1 MVRWD
6 HPDIGAACS
15 DGRRRT
21 WESGIVGM
29 RPPTGL
35 PTLSRRSRVLLLTA
49 LVLAAL
55 LLVGPRLTDAYT
67 NWLWFGEVGFRRVYG
82 TVLLTRILLFL
93 VVAVAVGAVIWLA
106 MLFAYRARPV
116 FVPTA
121 GPNDPIARYR
131 TTVMGRLRLFG
142 IGIPGLVGLLSG
154 LVAQSSWVTVQLF
167 LHGGAFHIK
176 DPQFGLD
183 VGFYAFDLPFY
194 KMLLN
199 WMFVAIVIAFFA
211 NLITHYVFGG
221 LRLSGREG
229 TLTRPARIQLAVIA
243 GLFVLLKAIAYW
255 FDRYSLLSSTRK
267 ESTFTGGSYT
277 DINAVLP
284 AKLILLSIAVI
295 CAVAFFAG
303 VVLRDLRVPAMA
315 AALLV
320 LSSILVG
327 AVWPLI
333 VEQFEVRPNA
343 ATKESA
349 YIQRN
354 ITATRQ
360 AYGLTDDKV
369 SYVDYKGVE
378 TKDPSTIPA
387 DQQTIKNIRLLD
399 PNLLTQ
405 TFIQRQQ
412 LQNFYGFPD
421 PLDIDRYTING
432 EVQDYIVAA
441 RELVPQNLSGN
452 QTDWINKHTVYT
464 HGDGFVAA
472 PANRVN
478 VAPPKETQQAATGSG
493 SSNPSTGGYG
503 YPVFNLGDQST
514 VSDLFTPKDKQAIKV
529 DQPRIYYGEMI
540 SKSDAD
546 YAIVGGNGQPP
557 REYDTGTD
565 QYTYTGQGGV
575 PIGNWFN
582 RFAFAAKYAE
592 RNILFS
598 GAIGSD
604 SKIIF
609 NRDPRDRVQQ
619 VAPWLTADGAVYPAV
634 VGGRILWIVDAYTT
648 LDNFP
653 YAQRTS
659 LDGVAEDS
667 IDQNTGRVLPRKE
680 VSYIRNSVKATV
692 DAYDGT
698 VTLYEVDPT
707 DPVLQAWR
715 GVFPGTVKPASA
727 VSPELRAH
735 FRYPEDLFKV
745 QREMLARYHVNDPR
759 EFFTNNAFWSV
770 PSDPTS
776 DAPTTAHQ
784 PPYYVLMG
792 DPKTGKAQFR
802 LTSAMVGFRRN
813 FLAAYISVDSDPDNY
828 GRFTVLRLPTDSQ
841 TPGPQQ
847 VQTSMT
853 TDARVSSDRTVLTG
867 GNTNKIKYG
876 NLLTLPIGDGGVLYV
891 EPWYLER
898 NSGPNAASFPQ
909 LVKVLASYGD
919 KVGYQATLGDALND
933 VKDGLGGGATQQPGQ
948 QSVLPPS
955 QPSTQPSP
963 STSVP
968 PPVLP
973 PTGSAGRD
981 AAVKEMND
989 ALKSVEDAQH
999 SGDLGQLGRA
1009 LEVLQKAIDDY
1020 NKTGG

>member
-1 MVRWD
+1 M
-6 HPDIGAACS
+6 
-15 DGRRRT
+15 
-21 WESGIVGM
+21 GM

-35 PTLSRRSRVLLLTA
+35 PTLSRRSRILLITA
-49 LVLAAL
+49 LVIAAL

-67 NWLWFGEVGFRRVYG
+67 NWLWFGEVGFRQVFT
-82 TVLLTRILLFL
+82 TVLVTRLLLFV
-93 VVAVAVGAVIWLA
+93 VVALAVALVIGASLLA
-106 MLFAYRARPV
+106 AFRTRPV
-116 FVPTA
+116 FVPVS
-121 GPNDPIARYR
+121 GPGDPIARYR
-131 TTVMGRLRLFG
+131 STVMARLRLFG
-142 IGIPGLVGLLSG
+142 IGIPMLIGLLSG

-167 LHGGAFHIK
+167 LHGGSFGTT
-176 DPQFGLD
+176 DPQFHLD
-183 VGFYAFDLPFY
+183 VGFYAFQLPFY
-194 KMLLN
+194 KLLLN
-199 WMFVAIVIAFFA
+199 WLFVAVVIAFFA
-211 NLITHYVFGG
+211 NLVTHYIFGG

-243 GLFVLLKAIAYW
+243 GTFVLLKAVAYW

-267 ESTFTGGSYT
+267 AQTFTGGSYT

-284 AKLILLSIAVI
+284 AKLILMSIAII

-315 AALLV
+315 AALML

-349 YIQRN
+349 YIQHN

-360 AYGLTDDKV
+360 AYGLGKDKV
-369 SYVDYKGVE
+369 SYVDYQGSQ
-378 TKDPSTIPA
+378 TKDPGSIPA
-387 DQQTIKNIRLLD
+387 DQQTMANIRLLD

-412 LQNFYGFPD
+412 LQNFYGFSD

-432 EVQDYIVAA
+432 QKQDFVVGA

-478 VAPPKETQQAATGSG
+478 VAPPKETQQAATGAGASN
-493 SSNPSTGGYG
+493 SSGGYG
-503 YPVFNLGDQST
+503 YPVFNIGDKST
-514 VSDLFTPKDKQAIKV
+514 VSDLFTPKDRQAIQV
-529 DQPRIYYGEMI
+529 DQPRIYYGEQI
-540 SKSDAD
+540 AQSDAD
-546 YAIVGGNGQPP
+546 YAIVGGNNQPP
-557 REYDTGTD
+557 REYDTGT
-565 QYTYTGQGGV
+565 QQTTYSGSGGV
-575 PIGNWFN
+575 PIGNWVN
-582 RFAFAAKYAE
+582 RMAFAAKYAE

-598 GAIGSD
+598 GAIGSN

-609 NRDPRDRVQQ
+609 NRDPRSRVQQ
-619 VAPWLTADGAVYPAV
+619 VAPWLTTDRNVYPAV
-634 VGGRILWIVDAYTT
+634 VNGRIQWIVDAYTT

-659 LDGVAEDS
+659 LEGAVEDS
-667 IDQNTGRVLPRKE
+667 IDQNTGRAVPRKE

-698 VTLYEVDPT
+698 VNLYDVDPT
-707 DPVLQAWR
+707 DPVLNAWR
-715 GVFPGTVKPASA
+715 GVFPNSVKPPSA
-727 VSPELRAH
+727 ISPELRAH

-745 QREMLARYHVNDPR
+745 QREMLARYHVDDPR

-770 PSDPTS
+770 PNDPTS

-784 PPYYVLMG
+784 PPYYVLLG
-792 DPKTGKAQFR
+792 NPKDSQPEFS
-802 LTSAMVGFRRN
+802 LTSAMVGFRRQ
-813 FLAAYISVDSDPDNY
+813 FLAAYIQVSSDPENY
-828 GRFTVLRLPTDSQ
+828 GKFTVLKLPTDSQ

-853 TDARVSSDRTVLTG
+853 TDARVANDRTLLTG
-867 GNTNKIKYG
+867 GNTNKITYG
-876 NLLTLPIGDGGVLYV
+876 NLLTLPIGQGGILYV

-898 NSGPNAASFPQ
+898 NSGPSTASFPQ

-919 KVGYQATLGDALND
+919 KVGYQPTLGDALND
-933 VKDGLGGGATQQPGQ
+933 VQGGLGAATAQQPGQ
-948 QSVLPPS
+948 AALNQSGDQSSASPP
-955 QPSTQPSP
+955 PAPATPVP
-963 STSVP
+963 AVP
-968 PPVLP
+968 PA
-973 PTGSAGRD
+973 PTGSASKD
-981 AAVKEMND
+981 AAVKELGD
-989 ALKSVEDAQH
+989 ALKGVQDAQH
-999 SGDLGQLGRA
+999 SGDLSQLGKA
-1009 LEVLQKAIDDY
+1009 LEGLQKAIDDY
-1020 NKTGG
+1020 NKAGG

>member
-1 MVRWD
+1 
-6 HPDIGAACS
+6 
-15 DGRRRT
+15 
-21 WESGIVGM
+21 M

-35 PTLSRRSRVLLLTA
+35 PSLSRRSRILLITA
-49 LVLAAL
+49 LVIAAL

-67 NWLWFGEVGFRRVYG
+67 NWLWFGEVGFRQVFT
-82 TVLLTRILLFL
+82 TVLVTRLLLFL
-93 VVAVAVGAVIWLA
+93 IVAVVVGALVWLA
-106 MLFAYRARPV
+106 LLAAYRTRPV
-116 FVPTA
+116 FVPVS
-121 GPNDPIARYR
+121 GPSDPIARYR

-142 IGIPGLVGLLSG
+142 IGIPVLVGLLSG

-167 LHGGAFHIK
+167 LHGGSFGIK
-176 DPQFGLD
+176 DPQFHID

-194 KMLLN
+194 KLLLN
-199 WMFVAIVIAFFA
+199 WLFVAVVIAFFA
-211 NLITHYVFGG
+211 NLVTHYIFGG

-229 TLTRPARIQLAVIA
+229 TLTRPARIQLALIA
-243 GLFVLLKAIAYW
+243 GTFVVLKAVAYW

-267 ESTFTGGSYT
+267 EPTFTGGSYT

-284 AKLILLSIAVI
+284 AKLILMSIAII

-315 AALLV
+315 AALLL

-327 AVWPLI
+327 AVWPLV

-343 ATKESA
+343 ATKEA
-349 YIQRN
+349 TYIERN

-369 SYVDYKGVE
+369 SYVDYKGSQ
-378 TKDPSTIPA
+378 TKDPGSIPA
-387 DQQTIKNIRLLD
+387 DQQTIGNIRLLD

-432 EVQDYIVAA
+432 EKQDYIVAA

-464 HGDGFVAA
+464 HGDGFVAS

-478 VAPPKETQQAATGSG
+478 VAPPKETQQAATGAG
-493 SSNPSTGGYG
+493 TSSSSGGYG
-503 YPVFNLGDQST
+503 YPVFNVGDKST
-514 VSDLFTPKDKQAIKV
+514 VSDLFTPKDKQAIPV

-546 YAIVGGNGQPP
+546 YAIVGGNNQPP

-565 QYTYTGQGGV
+565 QYTYTGKGGV

-582 RFAFAAKYAE
+582 RLAFAAKYAE

-604 SKIIF
+604 SKIIY
-609 NRDPRDRVQQ
+609 NRDPRSRVQQ
-619 VAPWLTADGAVYPAV
+619 VAPWLTTDGDMYPAV
-634 VGGRILWIVDAYTT
+634 VNGRILWIVDAYTT

-659 LDGVAEDS
+659 LEGVVEDS
-667 IDQNTGRVLPRKE
+667 IDQNTGRTLPRKE

-698 VTLYEVDPT
+698 VNLYDVDPT
-707 DPVLQAWR
+707 DPVLNAWR
-715 GVFPGTVKPASA
+715 GVFPNSVKPQSEI
-727 VSPELRAH
+727 SPELAAH

-770 PSDPTS
+770 PNDPTS
-776 DAPTTAHQ
+776 DTPTNAHQ
-784 PPYYVLMG
+784 PPYYVLIG
-792 DPKTGKAQFR
+792 DPKTGRPQFN
-802 LTSAMVGFRRN
+802 LTSAMVGFKRQ
-813 FLAAYISVDSDPDNY
+813 FLAAYIQVASDPENY
-828 GRFTVLRLPTDSQ
+828 GKFTVLKLPTDSQ

-853 TDARVSSDRTVLTG
+853 TDARVSNDRTLLTG

-876 NLLTLPIGDGGVLYV
+876 NLLTLPIGEGGILYV

-898 NSGPNAASFPQ
+898 NSGPTTASFPQ

-919 KVGYQATLGDALND
+919 KVGYQSTLGDALND
-933 VKDGLGGGATQQPGQ
+933 VQDGLGAATTQQPGQ
-948 QSVLPPS
+948 AAINPPGQQGSTSPPPS
-955 QPSTQPSP
+955 NQNT
-963 STSVP
+963 P
-968 PPVLP
+968 PPSSTAP
-973 PTGSAGRD
+973 PPTTGSAGKD
-981 AAVKEMND
+981 AAVKELND
-989 ALKSVEDAQH
+989 ALKGVEDAQK
-999 SGDLGQLGRA
+999 SGDLGQLGKA
-1009 LEVLQKAIDDY
+1009 LEGLQKAIDAY
-1020 NKTGG
+1020 NKAGG

>member
-1 MVRWD
+1 M
-6 HPDIGAACS
+6 
-15 DGRRRT
+15 
-21 WESGIVGM
+21 GM

-35 PTLSRRSRVLLLTA
+35 PSLSRRSRVLLLTA
-49 LVLAAL
+49 LVIAAL
-55 LLVGPRLTDAYT
+55 LLVGPRLVDAYT
-67 NWLWFGEVGFRRVYG
+67 NWLWFGELGFRRVYA
-82 TVLLTRILLFL
+82 TVLVTRILLFL
-93 VVAVAVGAVIWLA
+93 VVAVVVGLLIWLA
-106 MLFAYRARPV
+106 LLAAYRTRPV
-116 FVPTA
+116 FVPPA

-142 IGIPGLVGLLSG
+142 IGIPALVGLLSG
-154 LVAQSSWVTVQLF
+154 LVAQSSWVTVQMF
-167 LHGGAFHIK
+167 LHGGSFNMK

-199 WMFVAIVIAFFA
+199 WLFVATVIAFFA
-211 NLITHYVFGG
+211 NLVTHYVFGG

-229 TLTRPARIQLAVIA
+229 TLTRPARIQLAIIA
-243 GLFVLLKAIAYW
+243 GTFVLLKAIAYW
-255 FDRYSLLSSTRK
+255 FDRYSMLSSTRK
-267 ESTFTGGSYT
+267 EPTFTGGSYT

-284 AKLILLSIAVI
+284 AKLILMSIAVI
-295 CAVAFFAG
+295 CAIAFFTG
-303 VVLRDLRVPAMA
+303 IVLKDLRVPAMA

-320 LSSILVG
+320 LSSILIG

-349 YIQRN
+349 YIERN
-354 ITATRQ
+354 IAATRQ

-369 SYVDYKGVE
+369 QYQDYKGTQ
-378 TKDPSTIPA
+378 TKDPTSITA

-399 PNLLTQ
+399 PNLLAQ

-412 LQNFYGFPD
+412 LQNFYGFPE
-421 PLDIDRYTING
+421 PLDIDRYTVNG
-432 EVQDYIVAA
+432 DVQDYIVGA

-464 HGDGFVAA
+464 HGNGFVAA

-478 VAPPKETQQAATGSG
+478 VAPPKETQQAATGSAG
-493 SSNPSTGGYG
+493 SNTGGYG
-503 YPVFNLGDQST
+503 YPVFNIGDQST

-540 SKSDAD
+540 AKSDAD
-546 YAIVGGNGQPP
+546 YAIVGGNDQPP
-557 REYDTGTD
+557 REYDTGTS
-565 QYTYTGQGGV
+565 QYTYTGSGGV
-575 PIGNWFN
+575 PISNWFN
-582 RFAFAAKYAE
+582 RLAFAAKYAE

-604 SKIIF
+604 SKIIY
-609 NRDPRDRVQQ
+609 NRNPRDRVQQ
-619 VAPWLTADGAVYPAV
+619 VAPWLTADGDVYPAV
-634 VGGRILWIVDAYTT
+634 VNGRIQWIVDAYTT

-659 LDGVAEDS
+659 LEGIEDS
-667 IDQNTGRVLPRKE
+667 IDQNTGRMLPRKE

-698 VTLYEVDPT
+698 VNLYEVDSN
-707 DPVLQAWR
+707 DPVLKAWE
-715 GVFPGTVKPASA
+715 GVFPNAVQPKSA
-727 VSPELRAH
+727 ITPELQAH

-745 QREMLARYHVNDPR
+745 QRDILSRYHVNDPR
-759 EFFTNNAFWSV
+759 EFFTTNAFWSV

-776 DAPTTAHQ
+776 DTPTNAHQ
-784 PPYYVLMG
+784 PPYYVLLG
-792 DPKTGKAQFR
+792 DPQTGKPQFN
-802 LTSAMVGFRRN
+802 LTSAMVGYKRQ
-813 FLAAYISVDSDPDNY
+813 FLAAYIQVNSDPENY
-828 GRFTVLRLPTDSQ
+828 GKFTVRKLPTDSQ

-876 NLLTLPIGDGGVLYV
+876 NLLTLPVGDGGVLYV

-898 NSGPNAASFPQ
+898 NAGPNAASFPQ
-909 LVKVLASYGD
+909 LVKVLASSGD

-933 VKDGLGGGATQQPGQ
+933 VQEGLGSTATQQPGQ
-948 QSVLPPS
+948 QAINPPPS
-955 QPSTQPSP
+955 GSGTAPPANQGTQPPVTPP
-963 STSVP
+963 S
-968 PPVLP
+968 
-973 PTGSAGRD
+973 TGSAGKD
-981 AAVKEMND
+981 AAVKEIND
-989 ALKSVEDAQH
+989 ALKGVEDAQK
-999 SGDLGQLGRA
+999 SGDLGRLGQA
-1009 LEVLQKAIDDY
+1009 LETLQKAVDDY
-1020 NKTGG
+1020 NKAGG

>member
-1 MVRWD
+1 M
-6 HPDIGAACS
+6 
-15 DGRRRT
+15 
-21 WESGIVGM
+21 GM

-35 PTLSRRSRVLLLTA
+35 PSLSRRSRILLITA
-49 LVLAAL
+49 LVIAAL

-67 NWLWFGEVGFRRVYG
+67 NWLWFGEVGFRQVFT
-82 TVLLTRILLFL
+82 TVLVTRLLLFL
-93 VVAVAVGAVIWLA
+93 IVAIVVGALVWLA
-106 MLFAYRARPV
+106 LLAAYRTRPV
-116 FVPTA
+116 FVPVS
-121 GPNDPIARYR
+121 GPSDPIARYR

-142 IGIPGLVGLLSG
+142 IGIPVLVGLLSG

-167 LHGGAFHIK
+167 LHGGSFGIK
-176 DPQFGLD
+176 DPQFNID

-194 KMLLN
+194 KLLLN
-199 WMFVAIVIAFFA
+199 WLFVAVVIAFFA
-211 NLITHYVFGG
+211 NLVTHYIFGG

-229 TLTRPARIQLAVIA
+229 TLTRPARIQLALIA
-243 GLFVLLKAIAYW
+243 GTFVVLKAVAYW

-267 ESTFTGGSYT
+267 EPTFTGGSYT

-284 AKLILLSIAVI
+284 AKLILMSIAII

-315 AALLV
+315 AALLL

-327 AVWPLI
+327 AVWPLV

-343 ATKESA
+343 ATKEA
-349 YIQRN
+349 TYIERN

-369 SYVDYKGVE
+369 SYVDYKGSQ
-378 TKDPSTIPA
+378 TKDPGAIPA
-387 DQQTIKNIRLLD
+387 DQQTIGNIRLLD

-432 EVQDYIVAA
+432 EKQDYIVAA

-464 HGDGFVAA
+464 HGDGFVAS

-478 VAPPKETQQAATGSG
+478 VAPPKETQQAATGAG
-493 SSNPSTGGYG
+493 TSSSSGGYG
-503 YPVFNLGDQST
+503 YPVFNVGDKST
-514 VSDLFTPKDKQAIKV
+514 VSDLFTPKDRQAIPV

-546 YAIVGGNGQPP
+546 YAIVGGNNQPP
-557 REYDTGTD
+557 REYDTGTE

-582 RFAFAAKYAE
+582 RLAFAAKYAE

-604 SKIIF
+604 SKIIY
-609 NRDPRDRVQQ
+609 NRDPRSRVQQ
-619 VAPWLTADGAVYPAV
+619 VAPWLTTDGDMYPAV
-634 VGGRILWIVDAYTT
+634 VNGRILWIVDAYTT

-659 LDGVAEDS
+659 LEGVTEDS
-667 IDQNTGRVLPRKE
+667 IDQNTGRTLPRKE

-698 VTLYEVDPT
+698 VNLYDVDPT
-707 DPVLQAWR
+707 DPVLNAWR
-715 GVFPGTVKPASA
+715 GVFPNSVKPQSEI
-727 VSPELRAH
+727 SPELRAH

-770 PSDPTS
+770 PNDPTS
-776 DAPTTAHQ
+776 DTPTNAHQ
-784 PPYYVLMG
+784 PPYYVLIG
-792 DPKTGKAQFR
+792 DPKTGRPQFN
-802 LTSAMVGFRRN
+802 LTSAMVGFKRQ
-813 FLAAYISVDSDPDNY
+813 FLAAYIQVASDPENY
-828 GRFTVLRLPTDSQ
+828 GKFTVLKLPTDSQ

-853 TDARVSSDRTVLTG
+853 TDARVSNDRTLLTG

-876 NLLTLPIGDGGVLYV
+876 NLLTLPIGEGGILYV

-898 NSGPNAASFPQ
+898 NSGPTTASFPQ

-919 KVGYQATLGDALND
+919 KVGYQSTLGDALND
-933 VKDGLGGGATQQPGQ
+933 VQDGLGAATTQQPGQ
-948 QSVLPPS
+948 AAINPPGQQGSTSPPPS
-955 QPSTQPSP
+955 NQNT
-963 STSVP
+963 P
-968 PPVLP
+968 PPSATAP
-973 PTGSAGRD
+973 PPTTGSAGKD
-981 AAVKEMND
+981 AAVKELND
-989 ALKSVEDAQH
+989 ALKGVEDAQK
-999 SGDLGQLGRA
+999 SGDLGQLGKA
-1009 LEVLQKAIDDY
+1009 LEGLQKAIDDY
-1020 NKTGG
+1020 NKAGG

>member
-1 MVRWD
+1 M
-6 HPDIGAACS
+6 
-15 DGRRRT
+15 
-21 WESGIVGM
+21 GM

-35 PTLSRRSRVLLLTA
+35 PSLSRRSRILLITA
-49 LVLAAL
+49 LVIAAL

-67 NWLWFGEVGFRRVYG
+67 NWLWFGEVGFRQVFT
-82 TVLLTRILLFL
+82 TVLVTRLLLFL
-93 VVAVAVGAVIWLA
+93 IVAIVVGALVWLA
-106 MLFAYRARPV
+106 LLAAYRTRPV
-116 FVPTA
+116 FVPVS
-121 GPNDPIARYR
+121 GPSDPIARYR

-142 IGIPGLVGLLSG
+142 IGIPVLVGLLSG

-167 LHGGAFHIK
+167 LHGGSFGIK
-176 DPQFGLD
+176 DPQFNID

-194 KMLLN
+194 KLLLN
-199 WMFVAIVIAFFA
+199 WLFVAVVIAFFA
-211 NLITHYVFGG
+211 NLVTHYIFGG

-229 TLTRPARIQLAVIA
+229 TLTRPARIQLALIA
-243 GLFVLLKAIAYW
+243 GTFVVLKAVAYW

-267 ESTFTGGSYT
+267 EPTFTGGSYT

-284 AKLILLSIAVI
+284 AKLILMSIAII

-315 AALLV
+315 AALLL

-327 AVWPLI
+327 AVWPLV

-343 ATKESA
+343 ATKEA
-349 YIQRN
+349 TYIERN

-369 SYVDYKGVE
+369 SYVDYKGSQ
-378 TKDPSTIPA
+378 TKDPSSIPA
-387 DQQTIKNIRLLD
+387 DQQTIGNIRLLD

-432 EVQDYIVAA
+432 EKQDYIVAA

-464 HGDGFVAA
+464 HGDGFVAS

-478 VAPPKETQQAATGSG
+478 VAPPKETQQAATGAG
-493 SSNPSTGGYG
+493 TSSSSGGYG
-503 YPVFNLGDQST
+503 YPVFNVGDKST
-514 VSDLFTPKDKQAIKV
+514 VSDLFTPKDRQAIPV

-546 YAIVGGNGQPP
+546 YAIVGGNNQPP
-557 REYDTGTD
+557 REYDTGTE

-582 RFAFAAKYAE
+582 RLAFAAKYAE

-604 SKIIF
+604 SKIIY
-609 NRDPRDRVQQ
+609 NRDPRSRVQQ
-619 VAPWLTADGAVYPAV
+619 VAPWLTTDGDMYPAV
-634 VGGRILWIVDAYTT
+634 VNGRILWIVDAYTT

-659 LDGVAEDS
+659 LEGVTEDS
-667 IDQNTGRVLPRKE
+667 IDQNTGRTLPRKE

-698 VTLYEVDPT
+698 VNLYDVDPT
-707 DPVLQAWR
+707 DPVLNAWR
-715 GVFPGTVKPASA
+715 GVFPNSVKPQSEI
-727 VSPELRAH
+727 SPELRAH

-770 PSDPTS
+770 PNDPTS
-776 DAPTTAHQ
+776 DTPTNAHQ
-784 PPYYVLMG
+784 PPYYVLIG
-792 DPKTGKAQFR
+792 DPKTGRPQFN
-802 LTSAMVGFRRN
+802 LTSAMVGFKRQ
-813 FLAAYISVDSDPDNY
+813 FLAAYIQVASDPENY
-828 GRFTVLRLPTDSQ
+828 GKFTVLKLPTDSQ

-853 TDARVSSDRTVLTG
+853 TDARVSNDRTLLTG

-876 NLLTLPIGDGGVLYV
+876 NLLTLPIGEGGILYV

-898 NSGPNAASFPQ
+898 NSGPTTASFPQ

-919 KVGYQATLGDALND
+919 KVGYQSTLGDALND
-933 VKDGLGGGATQQPGQ
+933 VQDGLGAATTQQPGQ
-948 QSVLPPS
+948 AAINPPGQQGSTSPPPS
-955 QPSTQPSP
+955 NQNTPPPST
-963 STSVP
+963 TAP
-968 PPVLP
+968 PPT
-973 PTGSAGRD
+973 TGSAGKD
-981 AAVKEMND
+981 AAVKELND
-989 ALKSVEDAQH
+989 ALKGVEDAQK
-999 SGDLGQLGRA
+999 SGDLGQLGKA
-1009 LEVLQKAIDDY
+1009 LEGLQKAIDDY
-1020 NKTGG
+1020 NKAGG

>member
-1 MVRWD
+1 M
-6 HPDIGAACS
+6 
-15 DGRRRT
+15 
-21 WESGIVGM
+21 GM

-35 PTLSRRSRVLLLTA
+35 PSLSRRSRVLLVTA

-55 LLVGPRLTDAYT
+55 LLVGPRLVDAYT
-67 NWLWFGEVGFRRVYG
+67 NWLWFGELGFKRVYT
-82 TVLLTRILLFL
+82 TVLVTRVLLFL
-93 VVAVAVGAVIWLA
+93 VVAVAVGLLIWLA
-106 MLFAYRARPV
+106 LLAAYRTRPV
-116 FVPTA
+116 FVPVA

-142 IGIPGLVGLLSG
+142 VGIPVLVGLLSG
-154 LVAQSSWVTVQLF
+154 LVAQSSWVTVQMF
-167 LHGGAFHIK
+167 MHGGAFNIK

-199 WMFVAIVIAFFA
+199 WLFVAAVIAFFA
-211 NLITHYVFGG
+211 NLVTHYVFGG

-229 TLTRPARIQLAVIA
+229 ALTRPARIQLAVIA
-243 GLFVLLKAIAYW
+243 GTFVLLKAIAYW
-255 FDRYSLLSSTRK
+255 FDRYSMLSSTRK
-267 ESTFTGGSYT
+267 EPTFTGGSYT

-284 AKLILLSIAVI
+284 AKLILMSIAII
-295 CAVAFFAG
+295 CAIAFFTG
-303 VVLRDLRVPAMA
+303 IVLKDLRVPAMA

-320 LSSILVG
+320 LSSILIG

-349 YIQRN
+349 YIERN
-354 ITATRQ
+354 IAATRQ
-360 AYGLTDDKV
+360 AYGITDDKV
-369 SYVDYKGVE
+369 QYVDYKGTS
-378 TKDPSTIPA
+378 TKDPVSIPS

-412 LQNFYGFPD
+412 LQNFYGFSD
-421 PLDIDRYTING
+421 PLDIDRYNING
-432 EVQDYIVAA
+432 EIQDYIVGA

-464 HGDGFVAA
+464 HGNGFVAS

-478 VAPPKETQQAATGSG
+478 VAPPKETQQAATGSAAG
-493 SSNPSTGGYG
+493 SNTGGYG
-503 YPVFNLGDQST
+503 YPVFNVGDQST
-514 VSDLFTPKDKQAIKV
+514 VSDLFTPPNKEAIPV
-529 DQPRIYYGEMI
+529 EQPRVYYGELI

-546 YAIVGGNGQPP
+546 YAIVGGNSQPP
-557 REYDTGTD
+557 REYDTGTQ
-565 QYTYTGQGGV
+565 QYTYTGAGGV

-582 RFAFAAKYAE
+582 RLAFAAKYAE

-598 GAIGSD
+598 GAIGDD
-604 SKIIF
+604 SKIIY
-609 NRDPRDRVQQ
+609 NRNPRDRVQQ
-619 VAPWLTADGAVYPAV
+619 VAPWLTADGDVYPAV
-634 VGGRILWIVDAYTT
+634 VNGRIQWIVDAYTT

-653 YAQRTS
+653 YSQRTS
-659 LDGVAEDS
+659 LDGVVEDS
-667 IDQNTGRVLPRKE
+667 IDQNTGRMLPRKE

-698 VTLYEVDPT
+698 VNLYESDPN
-707 DPVLQAWR
+707 DPVLKAWE
-715 GVFPGTVKPASA
+715 GVFPNVVKPQSA
-727 VSPELRAH
+727 ITPELQAH

-745 QREMLARYHVNDPR
+745 QREMLSRYHVNDPR
-759 EFFTNNAFWSV
+759 EFFTTNAFWSV

-776 DAPTTAHQ
+776 DTPTNAHQ
-784 PPYYVLMG
+784 PPYYVLLG
-792 DPKTGKAQFR
+792 DPKTGKPAFN
-802 LTSAMVGFRRN
+802 LTSAMVGYKRQ
-813 FLAAYISVDSDPDNY
+813 FLAAYIQVNSDPENY
-828 GRFTVLRLPTDSQ
+828 GKFTVLKLPTDSQ

-876 NLLTLPIGDGGVLYV
+876 NLLTLPVGDGGILYV

-898 NSGPNAASFPQ
+898 NAGPNAASFPQ
-909 LVKVLASYGD
+909 LVKVLASSGD
-919 KVGYQATLGDALND
+919 KVGYEATLGDALND
-933 VKDGLGGGATQQPGQ
+933 VQEGLGSAATQQPGQ
-948 QSVLPPS
+948 AAINPPPAGTGTAPPS
-955 QPSTQPSP
+955 NQGIQ
-963 STSVP
+963 
-968 PPVLP
+968 PPVP

-981 AAVKEMND
+981 AAVREINN
-989 ALKSVEDAQH
+989 ALKGVEDAQK
-999 SGDLGQLGRA
+999 SGDLGQLGQA
-1009 LEVLQKAIDDY
+1009 LENLQKAIDGY
-1020 NKTGG
+1020 NKSGG